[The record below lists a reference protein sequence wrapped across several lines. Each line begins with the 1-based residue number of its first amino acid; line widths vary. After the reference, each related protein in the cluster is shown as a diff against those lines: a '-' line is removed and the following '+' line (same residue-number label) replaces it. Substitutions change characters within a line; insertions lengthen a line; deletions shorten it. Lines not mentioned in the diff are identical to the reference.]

1 MKVGMIVLGC
11 LFLCNS
17 AWAQSNW
24 FNEWFRQ
31 KSTQRKYLINQIAAL
46 EVYIG
51 YAKKGYEIYKTGLNT
66 IGSIT
71 NGEFVLHQDFFLSL
85 KGINPEIAR
94 YARVADI
101 VNLQLQILKT
111 NSRSM
116 RMISEGNHLRQDE
129 LAYVGRVHDKLLE
142 NCGQIVD
149 ELIAL
154 TTAGKLEME
163 DDERLQRI
171 DKLYEDMQDNYG
183 FAEEFSRGSLL
194 LWGAREKQKRDIA
207 VSRSLQEPK

>member
-1 MKVGMIVLGC
+1 MKKGIIILGC

-51 YAKKGYEIYKTGLNT
+51 YAKKGYEIYKTGLNS

-71 NGEFVLHQDFFLSL
+71 NGEFVLHKDFFLSL
-85 KGINPEIAR
+85 QGINPQIAK

-101 VNLQLQILKT
+101 VNLQLQIIKT
-111 NSRSM
+111 NSRSL
-116 RMISEGNHLRQDE
+116 RLISDGNNLRQNE
-129 LAYVGRVHDKLLE
+129 LAYIGRVHDKLLE

-149 ELIAL
+149 ELIVL

-171 DKLYEDMQDNYG
+171 DRLYEEMKDNYG
-183 FAEEFSRGSLL
+183 FAEEFSDGSLL
-194 LWGAREKQKRDIA
+194 LWSARDKQKRDIA
-207 VSRSLQEPK
+207 VSRSLQEIK

>member
-1 MKVGMIVLGC
+1 MKIGTVLIGC

-17 AWAQSNW
+17 AVAQSTW

-51 YAKKGYEIYKTGLNT
+51 YAKKGYDIYKTGLNT

-71 NGEFVLHQDFFLSL
+71 NGEFVLHKDFFLSL
-85 KGINPEIAR
+85 KGINPQIAR

-101 VNLQLQILKT
+101 INLQLQVIKT

-116 RMISEGNHLRQDE
+116 RMISKGNHLRQEE
-129 LAYVGRVHDKLLE
+129 LAYVGRVHNKLLE

-149 ELIAL
+149 ELIVL
-154 TTAGKLEME
+154 TTAGRLEME

-171 DKLYEDMQDNYG
+171 DKVYEEMKGNYG
-183 FAEEFSRGSLL
+183 FAEEFSNGSLQ
-194 LWGAREKQKRDIA
+194 LWNAREKQERDIA
-207 VSRSLQEPK
+207 VSRSLHKTK